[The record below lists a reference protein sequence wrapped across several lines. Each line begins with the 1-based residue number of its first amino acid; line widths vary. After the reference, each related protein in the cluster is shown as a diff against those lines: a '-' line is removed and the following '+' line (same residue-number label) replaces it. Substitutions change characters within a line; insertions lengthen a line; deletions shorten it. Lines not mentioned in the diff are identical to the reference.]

1 MIEKIIFDSHTTEQ
15 EEINEPILE
24 TEMISFP
31 KGSPQR
37 NLNGNDLSTI
47 SQNKNIDFEQ
57 SNGNFLHPGKKHIKK
72 NSMYFENSN
81 SNNVPEFPQKLSP
94 ACYCD
99 KNILNGFGTDL
110 KTANSFI
117 NKPINPNNSMGIFI
131 NPGKISNC
139 IN

>member
-1 MIEKIIFDSHTTEQ
+1 LIEKIIFDSHTTEQ

-57 SNGNFLHPGKKHIKK
+57 SNGNFLH
-72 NSMYFENSN
+72 
-81 SNNVPEFPQKLSP
+81 
-94 ACYCD
+94 
-99 KNILNGFGTDL
+99 NILNGFGTDL